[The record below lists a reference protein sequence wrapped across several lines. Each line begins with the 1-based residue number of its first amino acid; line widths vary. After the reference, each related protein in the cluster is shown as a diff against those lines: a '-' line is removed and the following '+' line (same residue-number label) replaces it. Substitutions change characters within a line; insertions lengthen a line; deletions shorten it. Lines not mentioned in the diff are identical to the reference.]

1 MFAAWGRKK
10 GFLVGVVFGI
20 AGVGVGTIAVYQQ
33 SAPLLIF
40 SYLLFGAA
48 VGMGMYLRFAAVEVV
63 RELVFRE
70 RAVSWVLAGGCL
82 AAFAGPESAQ
92 ATKGLMVDDI
102 ETQAHLEYVGVF
114 WVAGLFFLLQA
125 VFVSL
130 CHFDAAESVTTSPS
144 PTLTSTLTFTN
155 EEPVETTKLI
165 NLEMELAKEKCVAA
179 PTLKIKST
187 TTTIQEVRSV
197 LTNKSFF
204 IPFLVATLSWA
215 IMAMPMSIFRVA
227 MKELGYTE
235 RQSLTV
241 IELHFLAM
249 YAPGFWTGKLIAWKG
264 PHYTS
269 TGAVAILLAATV
281 VNIASQPNYD
291 SISSWY
297 IGLILLGI
305 GWNLGFSSA
314 TIWVT
319 SSYKDLPHLKP
330 KIQAA
335 NEAGVFWGS
344 GAPIFCTGYIFEAGG
359 SGLDGWRTLNYT
371 ILGLVSLLG
380 AVLAATSSENVT
392 TKNSI
397 DDEPTKPSL
406 EGKPSLE
413 LTGHQEEES
422 ASNNQEEC

>member
-10 GFLVGVVFGI
+10 GFLMGVLFGI
-20 AGVGVGTIAVYQQ
+20 AGVGVGTIAVFQQ
-33 SAPLLIF
+33 SNPLLLVA
-40 SYLLFGAA
+40 YLLFGAA
-48 VGMGMYLRFAAVEVV
+48 TGMGMYLRFAAVEV
-63 RELVFRE
+63 LAAPVFRE

-92 ATKGLMVDDI
+92 ATKGLMVDDR

-114 WVAGLFFLLQA
+114 WVAGLFFLTQA

-130 CHFDAAESVTTSPS
+130 CHFDAAETVTTTMTS
-144 PTLTSTLTFTN
+144 PTFTFPK
-155 EEPVETTKLI
+155 EEPVES
-165 NLEMELAKEKCVAA
+165 AKSIHVEAEQVREVDAA
-179 PTLKIKST
+179 ASTLHIKST
-187 TTTIQEVRSV
+187 TSAALQEVRSV
-197 LTNKSFF
+197 LTKKSFL

-249 YAPGFWTGKLIAWKG
+249 YAPGFWTGKLTAWKG
-264 PHYTS
+264 PRCTS
-269 TGAVAILLAATV
+269 MGAVGILLAATV
-281 VNIASQPNYD
+281 VNILSQPNHD
-291 SISSWY
+291 SIATWC

-305 GWNLGFSSA
+305 GWNVGFSSA

-335 NEAGVFWGS
+335 NEAGVFLGS
-344 GAPIFCTGYIFEAGG
+344 GAQIFCTGYIYEAGG
-359 SGLDGWRTLNYT
+359 SGLDGWRTLNYA
-371 ILGLVSLLG
+371 ILGLVGLLG
-380 AVLAATSSENVT
+380 VVLAASSTDNVT
-392 TKNSI
+392 TKNSN
-397 DDEPTKPSL
+397 DDDNYQPTKASL
-406 EGKPSLE
+406 ETPNLE
-413 LTGHQEEES
+413 ITG
-422 ASNNQEEC
+422 N